1 MLNVYLGGTL
11 MVLGLIAL
19 IGMPTAGVVMI
30 GAGYWLFQQ
39 STAAQ
44 RHVERKA
51 CSLALRSCAWSSL
64 AWPHCSASL
73 KSPLPPC

>member
-30 GAGYWLFQQ
+30 GGGYWLFQRASPGGRRQ
-39 STAAQ
+39 A
-44 RHVERKA
+44 
-51 CSLALRSCAWSSL
+51 SSL
-64 AWPHCSASL
+64 FWGCTMACMIIVTLASA
-73 KSPLPPC
+73 

>member
-44 RHVERKA
+44 RHGA
-51 CSLALRSCAWSSL
+51 QSLFFGIALLCMIITSLAALFGFS
-64 AWPHCSASL
+64 
-73 KSPLPPC
+73 